1 MSSFSSDDLTK
12 LDQAFEVSWA
22 VVQAQDP
29 FRDFSKDDE
38 LKVILRQ
45 KLFCDGV
52 SCIHDRRPG
61 RGVGKRVIASHALP
75 YALSNGLRR

>member
-1 MSSFSSDDLTK
+1 MSSFNSADLTK

-45 KLFCDGV
+45 KLFATASVV
-52 SCIHDRRPG
+52 SMIGDRS
-61 RGVGKRVIASHALP
+61 VELANA
-75 YALSNGLRR
+75 

>member
-45 KLFCDGV
+45 KLFATGSVV
-52 SCIHDRRPG
+52 SMIGD
-61 RGVGKRVIASHALP
+61 RGVELASA
-75 YALSNGLRR
+75 